1 MSMFPV
7 NTHRFDP
14 YQGFKFRV
22 KWDNNVV
29 AAVSGVSALTRM
41 TEPVVHRDGS
51 SASNFRISPGSTTFM
66 PIVLE
71 RGVTHDTAFED
82 WANLTFSMKG
92 DAAMSLKNY
101 RKDIIIELLNHQGVV
116 VMAYKVYRCW
126 VSEYQALPELDAN
139 GTGVAIEKIVLQH
152 EGWERDTSVQEPVE
166 T

>member
-1 MSMFPV
+1 MSMFTV

-22 KWDNNVV
+22 KWDNKIV
-29 AAVSGVSALTRM
+29 AAVCGISALTRT
-41 TEPVVHRDGS
+41 TEPVVHRDGAS
-51 SASNFRISPGSTTFM
+51 PSNFRVSPGSTKFA

-71 RGVTHDTAFED
+71 RGVTHDTAFAD
-82 WANLTFSMKG
+82 WASLTFNLAG

-101 RKDIIIELLNHQGVV
+101 RKDIIIELLNHQGTV

-139 GTGVAIEKIVLQH
+139 GTCVALEKIVLQH
-152 EGWERDTSVQEPVE
+152 EGWERDVEVHEPTE